1 MSSKVFVTGAEGF
14 SGRYLCAHLKN
25 LGYEVFEA
33 TTQNCDICDT
43 KSIKDALKF
52 DPDFVIHLAG
62 ISFAPSDAELI
73 FKVNVAGSKNLLDAL
88 GEQRKKPKRVILA
101 SSASVYGAQE
111 AGVLSENLTP
121 HPLSAYAKSKL
132 QMENL
137 AKDYD
142 LDILITRPFNYTGAG
157 QSVNF
162 LIPKIVSHF
171 KRNASVIKLGN
182 LTPKREYNNV
192 SDVVKIYEKLLNLKT
207 GERIFNIGSGKGHGI
222 GEILDFMREI
232 SGRDIK
238 VEQNPAFMRAD
249 EPEEITADTAR
260 LEANGLNL
268 CKTHI
273 KQTLKWMYENE

>member
-1 MSSKVFVTGAEGF
+1 
-14 SGRYLCAHLKN
+14 
-25 LGYEVFEA
+25 
-33 TTQNCDICDT
+33 
-43 KSIKDALKF
+43 
-52 DPDFVIHLAG
+52 
-62 ISFAPSDAELI
+62 
-73 FKVNVAGSKNLLDAL
+73 
-88 GEQRKKPKRVILA
+88 
-101 SSASVYGAQE
+101 
-111 AGVLSENLTP
+111 
-121 HPLSAYAKSKL
+121 
-132 QMENL
+132 MENL

-192 SDVVKIYEKLLNLKT
+192 LDVVKIYEKLLNLKT
-207 GERIFNIGSGKGHGI
+207 GERIFNIGSGKGYGI

>member
-1 MSSKVFVTGAEGF
+1 MSFKVFVTGAEGF
-14 SGRYLCAHLKN
+14 SGRYLCAYLKN

-73 FKVNVAGSKNLLDAL
+73 FKVNFAGSKNLLDAL

-111 AGVLSENLTP
+111 AKALSENLTP

-132 QMENL
+132 QIENL

-142 LDILITRPFNYTGAG
+142 FDILITRPFNYTGAG

-171 KRNASVIKLGN
+171 KRNASVIELGN

-192 SDVVKIYEKLLNLKT
+192 LDVVKIYEKLLNLKT

-238 VEQNPAFMRAD
+238 VEQNPAFIRAD

>member
-14 SGRYLCAHLKN
+14 SGRYLCAYLKN

-33 TTQNCDICDT
+33 TTQNCDICDI
-43 KSIKDALKF
+43 KSVKDALKF

-73 FKVNVAGSKNLLDAL
+73 FKVNFAGSKNLLDAL
-88 GEQRKKPKRVILA
+88 SEQRKKPKRVILA

-157 QSVNF
+157 QGVNF

-192 SDVVKIYEKLLNLKT
+192 LDVVKIYEKLLNLKT
-207 GERIFNIGSGKGHGI
+207 GERIFNIGSGKGYGI
-222 GEILDFMREI
+222 GEILDFMREV
-232 SGRDIK
+232 SGCDIT

>member
-1 MSSKVFVTGAEGF
+1 MSFKVFVTGAEGF

-111 AGVLSENLTP
+111 ARALSENLTP
-121 HPLSAYAKSKL
+121 HPPSAYAKSKL

-171 KRNASVIKLGN
+171 KRNASVIELGN

-192 SDVVKIYEKLLNLKT
+192 LDVVKIYEKLLNLKT
-207 GERIFNIGSGKGHGI
+207 GESIFNIGSGKGHGI

-232 SGRDIK
+232 SGRDIT
-238 VEQNPAFMRAD
+238 VEQNSAFMRAD

-260 LEANGLNL
+260 LKASGLNL

>member
-1 MSSKVFVTGAEGF
+1 LSFKVFVTGAEGF
-14 SGRYLCAHLKN
+14 SGRYLCAYLKN

-73 FKVNVAGSKNLLDAL
+73 FKVNFAGSKNLLDAL

-132 QMENL
+132 KMENL

-192 SDVVKIYEKLLNLKT
+192 LDVVKIYEKLLNLKT
-207 GERIFNIGSGKGHGI
+207 GERIFNIGSGKGYGI

>member
-1 MSSKVFVTGAEGF
+1 MSFKVFVTGAEGF

-73 FKVNVAGSKNLLDAL
+73 FKVNFAGSKNLLDAL

-111 AGVLSENLTP
+111 AGVLAENLTP

-162 LIPKIVSHF
+162 LIPKIVSQF

-182 LTPKREYNNV
+182 LTPKREYNSV

>member
-14 SGRYLCAHLKN
+14 SGRYLCAYLKK

-33 TTQNCDICDT
+33 AAQNCDICDI
-43 KSIKDALKF
+43 KSVKGALKF

-111 AGVLSENLTP
+111 ARALSENLTP
-121 HPLSAYAKSKL
+121 RPLSAYAKSKL

-142 LDILITRPFNYTGAG
+142 LDILITRPFNYTGVG
-157 QSVNF
+157 QGVNF

-171 KRNASVIKLGN
+171 KRNASVIELGN

-192 SDVVKIYEKLLNLKT
+192 LDVVKIYEKLLNLKT
-207 GERIFNIGSGKGHGI
+207 GERIFNIGSGKGYGI

-232 SGRDIK
+232 SGRNIK

>member
-1 MSSKVFVTGAEGF
+1 MSFKVFVTGAEGF

-73 FKVNVAGSKNLLDAL
+73 S
-88 GEQRKKPKRVILA
+88 EQRKKPKRVILA

-192 SDVVKIYEKLLNLKT
+192 LDVVKIYEKLLNLKT

>member
-1 MSSKVFVTGAEGF
+1 MSFKVFVTGAEGF

-43 KSIKDALKF
+43 KSIKDALRF

-111 AGVLSENLTP
+111 ARALSENLTP
-121 HPLSAYAKSKL
+121 HPPSAYAKSKL
-132 QMENL
+132 KMENL

-192 SDVVKIYEKLLNLKT
+192 LDVVKIYEKLLNLKT
-207 GERIFNIGSGKGHGI
+207 GERIFNIGSGKGYGI

-273 KQTLKWMYENE
+273 KQTLKWMYEND

>member
-1 MSSKVFVTGAEGF
+1 MSFKVFVTGAEGF

-73 FKVNVAGSKNLLDAL
+73 FKINVAGSKNLLDAL

-192 SDVVKIYEKLLNLKT
+192 LDVVKIYEKLLNLKT
-207 GERIFNIGSGKGHGI
+207 GERIFNIGSGKGYGI